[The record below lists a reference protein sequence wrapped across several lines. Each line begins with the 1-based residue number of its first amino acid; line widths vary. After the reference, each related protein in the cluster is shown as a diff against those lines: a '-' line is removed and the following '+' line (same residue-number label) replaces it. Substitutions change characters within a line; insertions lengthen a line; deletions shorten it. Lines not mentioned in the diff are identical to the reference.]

1 MTERFWKSG
10 SPPRKQINNLPTHL
24 LVGGLVLLL
33 AAAMIAAIALI
44 IS

>member
-1 MTERFWKSG
+1 MTEQSLKSG
-10 SPPRKQINNLPTHL
+10 SPPRKQNSLLPTHL
-24 LVGGLVLLL
+24 LVGGLFLLL